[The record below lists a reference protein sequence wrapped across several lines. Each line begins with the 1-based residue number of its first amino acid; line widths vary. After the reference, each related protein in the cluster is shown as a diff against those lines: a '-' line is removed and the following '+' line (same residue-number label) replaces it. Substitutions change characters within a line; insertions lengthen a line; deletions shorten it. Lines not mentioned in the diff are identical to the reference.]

1 MDKLIDAKT
10 KRQARL
16 RKWGIRGSVL
26 LLLGLLLLVLIRYLA
41 PKVDENSLYFGTVEE
56 GDMVQTLTATG
67 TVVPAFEYTIN
78 APVVTEIKR
87 IHHSNGALV
96 EPGDVILELDQ
107 EYTALEYEKMQDEL
121 LLRENN
127 LAKLRLQ
134 FDKELGDLELQNQ
147 IKGLQIHESDAQLQS
162 QIRLEKV
169 GGAAAEEI
177 EAAKIQL
184 QIMNLE
190 KSMLEMDLA
199 YKRKVN
205 LVEKQSLELEYG
217 IQQKRLAELRR
228 KLNETTVT
236 AEAHGVITWINED
249 IGKTV
254 QVGEPLVRIANLQQ
268 YRVEAV
274 TSDRNLSWLKTG
286 TPVRVRIN
294 QQDLNGFISHTLPSI
309 ENNTVRF
316 HVSLEEP
323 AHEALRPNQRTEV
336 FIVTGERLNTR
347 RLRMGPAITAGS
359 SQDLFVVRDDMAV
372 KVRVEKGLN
381 NPDYVEILDPLQPG
395 DRVILSDTKKFEHL
409 SQFKLQ

>member
-1 MDKLIDAKT
+1 MDKPIDAKT
-10 KRQARL
+10 KRQTRL
-16 RKWGIRGSVL
+16 MKWGKWGGAL
-26 LLLGLLLLVLIRYLA
+26 LLLCLLSFALLRYA
-41 PKVDENSLYFGTVEE
+41 SPKVEENSLYFGTVEL
-56 GDMVQTLTATG
+56 GDMVQTLTASG

-87 IHHSNGALV
+87 ILRSNGALV

-107 EYTALEYEKMQDEL
+107 EYTALEYEKMRDEL
-121 LLRENN
+121 LLRANN

-147 IKGLQIHESDAQLQS
+147 IKGLQIHERDAQLQS

-184 QIMNLE
+184 QIMHLE
-190 KSMLEMDLA
+190 KSMLELDLA
-199 YKRKVN
+199 YKRQVN
-205 LVEKQSLELEYG
+205 QVEKQSLELEYG
-217 IQQKRLAELRR
+217 IQQKRLAELQR
-228 KLNETTVT
+228 KLTETTVK
-236 AEAHGVITWINED
+236 AEEHGVITWINED
-249 IGKTV
+249 LGKTV

-274 TSDRNLSWLKTG
+274 TSDRNLAWLKTG
-286 TPVRVRIN
+286 TPVRVRVN
-294 QQDLNGFISHTLPSI
+294 QQDLNGHISHTLPSI

-316 HVSLEEP
+316 HVSLDDP

-336 FIVTGERLNTR
+336 FIVTGEKRDTR

-359 SQDLFVVRDDMAV
+359 SQDLFVVRDGMAL

-395 DRVILSDTKKFEHL
+395 DRVILSDTRKFDHL